1 MFDFIKTCGQ
11 GLLYII
17 LSPILL
23 IIVLINAIYSLGVF
37 LFMFF
42 KRIFMFFSGEDM
54 KNEMKID
61 KLAKFHIEKQDQE
74 DEAKKAI
81 QPSPIIEKTTTTVV
95 QPIIIQTDQN
105 GVLKSVQIPNS
116 QDENPL
122 LKDSPLPIESKV
134 EEVEE
139 EEELWLMS

>member
-1 MFDFIKTCGQ
+1 
-11 GLLYII
+11 
-17 LSPILL
+17 
-23 IIVLINAIYSLGVF
+23 
-37 LFMFF
+37 
-42 KRIFMFFSGEDM
+42 MFFSGEDM
-54 KNEMKID
+54 KNGMKID

-122 LKDSPLPIESKV
+122 LKDNPLPIESKV

-139 EEELWLMS
+139 EEEL